1 MNKGRKTQDP
11 LPQMLTGGGIYIN
24 IYIHQ
29 KIALGV
35 RLFSQNRTVYLL
47 IPCSSATLC
56 FVDFNAVEGASLLDT
71 NINRVK
77 TVIVEGVRM

>member
-11 LPQMLTGGGIYIN
+11 LPQMLTGGIYI
-24 IYIHQ
+24 YIS
-29 KIALGV
+29 LGV
-35 RLFSQNRTVYLL
+35 RLFSQNHTVYLL
-47 IPCSSATLC
+47 IPCSSAILC

>member
-11 LPQMLTGGGIYIN
+11 LPQMLTGGIHIYLY
-24 IYIHQ
+24 IY
-29 KIALGV
+29 IALGV
-35 RLFSQNRTVYLL
+35 RLFSQNRAVYLL
-47 IPCSSATLC
+47 IPCSSTTLC
-56 FVDFNAVEGASLLDT
+56 IVDFNAVEGASLLDT

>member
-11 LPQMLTGGGIYIN
+11 LPQMLTGGIHIYIY
-24 IYIHQ
+24 IYIS
-29 KIALGV
+29 LGV
-35 RLFSQNRTVYLL
+35 RLFSQNHTVYLL

>member
-1 MNKGRKTQDP
+1 MGRNEQRQENTRSITSDVD
-11 LPQMLTGGGIYIN
+11 GGDIYI
-24 IYIHQ
+24 YIS
-29 KIALGV
+29 LGV
-35 RLFSQNRTVYLL
+35 RLFSQNHTVYLL
-47 IPCSSATLC
+47 IPCSSAILC

>member
-1 MNKGRKTQDP
+1 MGRNEQRQENTRSITSDVD
-11 LPQMLTGGGIYIN
+11 GGDIYVCIYI
-24 IYIHQ
+24 Y
-29 KIALGV
+29 LGV
-35 RLFSQNRTVYLL
+35 RLFSQNHTVYLL

>member
-11 LPQMLTGGGIYIN
+11 LPQMLTGGIYIY
-24 IYIHQ
+24 IYIY
-29 KIALGV
+29 LGV
-35 RLFSQNRTVYLL
+35 RLFSQNHTVYLL

>member
-1 MNKGRKTQDP
+1 MGRNEQRQENTKSITSDVD
-11 LPQMLTGGGIYIN
+11 GGIYI
-24 IYIHQ
+24 Y
-29 KIALGV
+29 IALGV
-35 RLFSQNRTVYLL
+35 RLFSQNHTVYLL

-71 NINRVK
+71 NIDRVK

>member
-1 MNKGRKTQDP
+1 MGRNEQRQENTKSITSDVD
-11 LPQMLTGGGIYIN
+11 GGGYIYIY
-24 IYIHQ
+24 IY
-29 KIALGV
+29 IALGV
-35 RLFSQNRTVYLL
+35 RLFSQNHTVYLL

-71 NINRVK
+71 NIDRVK